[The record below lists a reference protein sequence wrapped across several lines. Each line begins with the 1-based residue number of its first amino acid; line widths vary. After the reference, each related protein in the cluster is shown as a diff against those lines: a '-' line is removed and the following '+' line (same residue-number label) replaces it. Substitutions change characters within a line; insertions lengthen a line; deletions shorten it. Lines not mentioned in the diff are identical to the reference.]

1 MQALRVR
8 FLGAWLRYGRRRAWV
23 LEDVNLELPAGTV
36 AIVAGRNG
44 AGKTTLLS
52 AAAGLLPPDRGS
64 IVDRPASVGWV
75 PERFPANQPFT
86 VRGYLTRMGRVRGL
100 SPQSAARTVGE
111 WAQRLY
117 LEPFLDTRLAEISK
131 GTAQKVG
138 LAQALLVVPELLV
151 LDEPW
156 EGLDAAT
163 RQAIPA
169 IVAEV
174 ISAGGSVLVSDH
186 IGEVDVLPGA
196 RLWTASGGRVSE
208 ASSSAPRVIIEI
220 GVEAVDVSATL
231 VRLREAGHDVLGV
244 RPS

>member
-1 MQALRVR
+1 VQ

-23 LEDVNLELPAGTV
+23 LEDVNLDLQAGTV
-36 AIVAGRNG
+36 AVVAGRNG

-52 AAAGLLPPDRGS
+52 AAAGLLRPDQGA
-64 IVDRPASVGWV
+64 IVDRPALVGWV

-86 VRGYLTRMGRVRGL
+86 VRAYLNQMGRVRGL
-100 SPQSAARTVGE
+100 GPQSAARTVID
-111 WAQRLY
+111 WAQRLH
-117 LEPFLDTRLAEISK
+117 LEPFLDTRLAEVSK

-156 EGLDAAT
+156 EGLDGAT
-163 RQAIPA
+163 RLAIPT

-174 ISAGGSVLVSDH
+174 IAAGGSVLVSDH
-186 IGEVDVLPGA
+186 LGEVDAFPGA
-196 RLWTASGGRVSE
+196 RRWTVSGGHVRE
-208 ASSSAPRVIIEI
+208 TTTEAPRVIIEI
-220 GVEAVDVSATL
+220 GVDAIEVSATL

-244 RPS
+244 RSS